1 MHNLRNRYLDILN
14 LHHNASDKE
23 IKKAFRKLA
32 HQYHPDKNPSKAS
45 QLKFIEI
52 CKAYEKLINK
62 SDEVVENS
70 NINKQDDV
78 LAKNFIKKYNK
89 ELTQE
94 EYEERIKRAEEYLK
108 RKQFK
113 EQHIRELSYNEIK
126 KSNFRKVAAFA
137 CLLGVILFTILSMD
151 YLILKPIEKEGVL
164 LGTGQNG
171 LHINYLIYDIDG
183 SKAFKT
189 QNPLATKTDVYIK
202 MTSSMDNEDWR
213 HVIDNTMVKVYQT
226 PIFGDYLGF
235 SESKYEIDKMIYNI
249 HRFHIVFWAYFVV
262 FLLPIITLIFRGPN
276 SFYIIFVYL
285 TSYATFIAAFF
296 FLVSILNYIFNGD
309 VEF

>member
-1 MHNLRNRYLDILN
+1 MRNQYLDILN

-32 HQYHPDKNPSKAS
+32 LQYHPDKNSSESS
-45 QLKFIEI
+45 QLKFIQI
-52 CKAYEKLINK
+52 CKAYEALNIK
-62 SDEVVENS
+62 SNEVKES
-70 NINKQDDV
+70 TQKSKQDDIAV
-78 LAKNFIKKYNK
+78 QNFIKKYHK

-94 EYEERIKRAEEYLK
+94 EYEERIKRAEVYLK
-108 RKQFK
+108 RKQYK
-113 EQHIRELSYNEIK
+113 EQHIRELSYNEIT
-126 KSNFRKVAAFA
+126 KSNFRKVAAFS
-137 CLLGVILFTILSMD
+137 CILGVVLFAILSMD
-151 YLILKPIEKEGVL
+151 YLVLKPIEKEGVL

-183 SKAFKT
+183 SKKIKD
-189 QNPLATKTDVYIK
+189 QNPLATKTDVFIK

-213 HVIDNTMVKVYQT
+213 HVTENVMVKVYKT

-235 SESKYEIDKMIYNI
+235 SESKYEIDKMIFNI
-249 HRFHIVFWAYFVV
+249 HRFHVVFWAYFFV
-262 FLLPIITLIFRGPN
+262 FIMPLFVFFFKGPN

-296 FLVSILNYIFNGD
+296 FLVSILNFILNKD